1 MDVRLAPWSEPAL
14 ALLRRINTPEMRRHV
29 GGPESEDALL
39 ARHRRYLDMPATGSG
54 RMYAVLLAGPG
65 TAGEEWAAG
74 EEMVGS
80 IAYFRRDWRGEE
92 IYETGWN
99 VLPPYQGRG
108 VAAAAGAALV
118 ALLRGAPRTPRTP
131 RHLHAFPS
139 VDNAPSNALCRRLG
153 FRLLGPCDFE
163 YPRGSG
169 TMMRSNDWCLD
180 LTPEAA
186 GQPD

>member
-14 ALLRRINTPEMRRHV
+14 ALLCSINTPQMRRHV
-29 GGPESEDALL
+29 GGPEPEDALL

-54 RMYAVLLAGPG
+54 CMYAVLLALPG
-65 TAGEEWAAG
+65 TAE

-80 IAYFRRDWRGEE
+80 IAYFRREWRGEE

-108 VAAAAGAALV
+108 IAAAAGAALV
-118 ALLRGAPRTPRTP
+118 ALLRAAARTPGTP

-153 FRLLGPCDFE
+153 FHLLGPCDFE

-169 TMMRSNDWCLD
+169 TTMRSNDWCLD
-180 LTPEAA
+180 LTSR
-186 GQPD
+186 